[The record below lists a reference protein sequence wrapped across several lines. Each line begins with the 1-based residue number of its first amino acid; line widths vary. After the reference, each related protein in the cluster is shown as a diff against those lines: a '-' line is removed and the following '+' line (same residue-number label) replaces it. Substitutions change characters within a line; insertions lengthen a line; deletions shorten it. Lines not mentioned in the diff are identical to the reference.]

1 MALPVWAQ
9 HTGELLAVGAAA
21 GMLPE
26 VTSAPSWA
34 AIPWELVAT
43 SGLKGA
49 LVSALVAIMSLKVK
63 NGTASLNPKV
73 VARPKVD
80 GS

>member
-9 HTGELLAVGAAA
+9 HTSELLAVGAAA

-26 VTSAPSWA
+26 VTSAPSWET
-34 AIPWELVAT
+34 IPWEHVLT

-49 LVSALVAIMSLKVK
+49 LVSTLVAVMALKVK
-63 NGTASLNPKV
+63 NGTASLNPNV
-73 VARPKVD
+73 VAKRAQPT
-80 GS
+80 